1 MSVKTRDITPKTK
14 DTVLLSSP
22 HQDQSVHADQNHSSE
37 GFSTSHAS
45 YMQGVRPLGWR
56 AHQDCETL
64 PVGPLSPHLELEP
77 STIRQTCL
85 FRVDLSTDGL
95 QVAVKLAIIK
105 GAEFHLYCLCALD
118 DPPWQAEE
126 RCQPMPGGLSIGSR
140 KIGVARPHHHIG
152 ER

>member
-1 MSVKTRDITPKTK
+1 MNG
-14 DTVLLSSP
+14 L
-22 HQDQSVHADQNHSSE
+22 
-37 GFSTSHAS
+37 
-45 YMQGVRPLGWR
+45 QGVRPLGWR

-105 GAEFHLYCLCALD
+105 GAEFHLYCLCAPD
-118 DPPWQAEE
+118 DPP
-126 RCQPMPGGLSIGSR
+126 RPRGR
-140 KIGVARPHHHIG
+140 KVPADARWPEH
-152 ER
+152 R